1 MVSEQIRWSAKAGWS
16 GYDAE
21 KGKTRDLVLVFF
33 DNDACLEPQ
42 WYEMLKQMYPNAMI
56 AGASSSGNVLNTT
69 ISDQDAVATAI
80 TFDRS
85 KVRCIA
91 KKIVDYDD
99 AETLGAALGEELLGE
114 SLRHVLI
121 LSDGLAVNGSELARG
136 FSHIL
141 PEGITITGGL
151 AGDGTRFGA
160 TYVIA
165 QSPAQSGIVAAV
177 GLYGETLRAK
187 SGCFAGWEE
196 FGPERIV
203 TKSKGNVLY
212 IIDDKPAL
220 ALYKSYLGEFAV
232 DLPGSGL
239 RFPMSVRKD
248 GNATPLIRTL
258 LAVDEEAQ
266 SLTFAGDVPEGYLC
280 RLLKTNMDLLIEN
293 AGLAAKSSKLD
304 QSEEFLVI
312 AVSCVGRRLV
322 LGQLCE
328 EEIEIIRETLGNKAV
343 ITGFYSY
350 GELSEDGESR
360 CSLHNQTMTLVS
372 IYE

>member
-1 MVSEQIRWSAKAGWS
+1 MVSEQLRWSTKEGWR
-16 GYDAE
+16 GYDALQ
-21 KGKTRDLVLVFF
+21 GSTRDLVLVFF
-33 DNDACLEPQ
+33 DNEACLEPQ
-42 WYEMLKQMYPNAMI
+42 WYETLKQMYPNAVI

-69 ISDQDAVATAI
+69 ISDEDAVATAI

-85 KVRCIA
+85 TVRFVSRKVS
-91 KKIVDYDD
+91 DYDD
-99 AETLGAALGEELLGE
+99 VERLGASLGTELLGE

-136 FSHIL
+136 FSQVL
-141 PEGITITGGL
+141 PEGVTITGGL
-151 AGDGTRFGA
+151 AGDGTRFGT
-160 TYVIA
+160 TYVMA
-165 QSPAQSGIVAAV
+165 QAAAQTGIVAAI
-177 GLYGETLRAK
+177 GLYGETMIAK
-187 SGCFAGWEE
+187 SGCFAGWDE
-196 FGPERIV
+196 FGPERVI
-203 TKSKGNVLY
+203 THSKGNVLY
-212 IIDDKPAL
+212 TIDDKPAL

-248 GNATPLIRTL
+248 GTATPLIRTL
-258 LAVDEEAQ
+258 LAVDEETQ

-280 RLLKTNMDLLIEN
+280 RLLKTNMDLLIEH
-293 AGLAAKSSKLD
+293 AGLAAQSSKLE
-304 QSEEFLVI
+304 QNEEFLVI

-328 EEIEIIRETLGNKAV
+328 EEIEIIRETLGPKAV

-350 GELSEDGESR
+350 GELSEVGESR
-360 CSLHNQTMTLVS
+360 CTLHNQTMTLVS